1 MRSTAVNIW
10 RGGGLHT
17 LSWKTVTMFSVNA
30 EMSLFKTSVETSDAE
45 MRQNLKERKKK
56 KKKIN
61 TDLILTWK

>member
-1 MRSTAVNIW
+1 
-10 RGGGLHT
+10 
-17 LSWKTVTMFSVNA
+17 MFSVNA